1 MAGERLNGALRAYR
15 KRYAEASRKERTKVL
30 DEFCRLSG
38 YHRKYAIALL
48 GRSNED
54 ERDKPRRRR
63 GVSYSNA
70 SLKVVEEVWKVA
82 GYPWSER
89 LKALL
94 PLWLPRAEGHLQGLT
109 DEIER
114 EVLAI
119 SARQIDR
126 RLAPK
131 KRRLKRRLYGRTKP
145 GTLLKHQIPIQAGPW
160 DVSEPGYAEIDLVS
174 HSGPSARGEFGY
186 TLNLTDVHTGW
197 CASRAILGRGEEGVV
212 EALDDIRRAMPFPL
226 RAIDSDNGSEFIN
239 FHLVGYCRDHQIQ
252 FTRGRPYKKDD
263 NARIEQKNWTHVRR
277 IFGWERYDTPQVLA
291 AMNDLYHNELRLMMN
306 LFQPSVKLKE
316 RRRVGARLTRRY
328 DPARTP
334 FDRLRDFY
342 AGRPL
347 PGETR
352 ALATIHEHTNP
363 FDLAHT
369 IERKLDHVQH
379 VRTGLARHPLPSP
392 SRRTSPLSPQGGRAA
407 LPFPLEIS
415 HVQR

>member
-1 MAGERLNGALRAYR
+1 MAGERLKEALRVYR
-15 KRYAEASRKERTKVL
+15 KRYKGASRKERTKVL

-48 GRSNED
+48 SRFDED
-54 ERDKPRRRR
+54 EREKPQRRR
-63 GVSYSNA
+63 GVSYSSA
-70 SLKVVEEVWKVA
+70 ALKVIEAIWEAA

-94 PLWLPRAEGHLQGLT
+94 PLWLPRAQGHLLGLT

-126 RLAPK
+126 RLAAK

-145 GTLLKHQIPIQAGPW
+145 GTLLKHQIPVKAGPW
-160 DVSEPGYAEIDLVS
+160 EVAEPGYAEIDLVS

-277 IFGWERYDTPQVLA
+277 LFGWERYDTPEVLA
-291 AMNDLYHNELRLMMN
+291 AMNDLYDNELCLMMN

-316 RRRVGARLTRRY
+316 RRRVGAKLTRRY
-328 DPARTP
+328 EPARTP

-342 AGRPL
+342 ADRPP
-347 PGETR
+347 PGEVR
-352 ALATIHEHTNP
+352 ALAAVRERTNP
-363 FDLAHT
+363 FDLAHA
-369 IERKLDHVQH
+369 IQRKLEHLQQI
-379 VRTGLARHPLPSP
+379 RTGLSGRPLTPP
-392 SRRTSPLSPQGGRAA
+392 ARRTSPLPPPGGRAA
-407 LPFPLEIS
+407 LPPTPEMS